1 MSVESF
7 NPATLKQALKL
18 KARHKS
24 GVAVVAGGTD
34 FMVALKL
41 GQPPPAAVMD
51 ITGIKEL
58 KKIEIRKGS
67 LYVGACATFTDIL
80 ESGDVKERAPL
91 LAAVAREVGARQIR
105 NRATIGG
112 NVASGSPAGDSQPA
126 LWVLDA
132 SVVIGGR
139 DGERSVRMRKF
150 YTGYRRSVLA
160 DDEIIL
166 GFKIARPR
174 GAYVSEFFKVG
185 ARRAQ
190 AISKI
195 SLACMAKIKG
205 RVFEDVRLAAG
216 SVAPVVTGLTET
228 QHYLKGKR
236 IRRNVIEKARRLAMD
251 EVTPID
257 DVRSTI
263 LYRRTVLGNLVA
275 RFLGGL

>member
-1 MSVESF
+1 MTIEHF
-7 NPATLKQALKL
+7 NPTTLKQALKI

-24 GVAVVAGGTD
+24 GVTVVAGGTD

-41 GQPPPAAVMD
+41 GRPPPARVMD

-58 KKIEIRKGS
+58 KKIEVQKGS

-80 ESGDVKERAPL
+80 ESGEVKERAPL

-126 LWVLDA
+126 LWVLNA
-132 SVVIGGR
+132 SVVIVGR

-150 YTGYRRSVLA
+150 YTGYRQSVLE

-166 GFKIARPR
+166 GFRIARPR
-174 GAYVSEFFKVG
+174 GVYVSEFFKVG

-205 RVFEDVRLAAG
+205 KVFEDVRLAAG
-216 SVAPVVTGLTET
+216 SVAPVVIGLRETEK
-228 QHYLKGKR
+228 YLKGRR
-236 IRRNVIEKARRLAMD
+236 IRKSVIEKARKLAMD

-257 DVRSTI
+257 DVRSTA
-263 LYRRTVLGNLVA
+263 LYRRTVTGNLVA